1 MKPGPTRLRKE
12 QDMTQTSKT
21 KKALYGLLAAIGVT
35 AGAAGIAA
43 AATSQ
48 STPSTATTATAEKG
62 TEAHGEG
69 DESPAFTSSIVD
81 KASGNEAE
89 GTEENDAAEA
99 ARLEKLATVTPDEA
113 KAAALA
119 AQPGTAS
126 KVELESEDGNVVYD
140 VEVATSTGTVDLK
153 IDAGNAKVIQ
163 TEKEDGEKHDDK
175 GGDHEKEDGNE
186 SGPEGAEASSGTANG

>member
-1 MKPGPTRLRKE
+1 
-12 QDMTQTSKT
+12 MTQTSKT
-21 KKALYGLLAAIGVT
+21 KKALYGLFAAIGVT

-48 STPSTATTATAEKG
+48 STPSTTTTATAEKG

-89 GTEENDAAEA
+89 GAEENDAAEA

-119 AQPGTAS
+119 AQPGKAS

-140 VEVATSTGTVDLK
+140 VEVTTPTGTVDLK
-153 IDAGNAKVIQ
+153 IDAGNAKVLQ

-175 GGDHEKEDGNE
+175 GGDHEKEGGNE
-186 SGPEGAEASSGTANG
+186 PGPDGAEASSGTANG